1 MFKKMVVLSLG
12 ILAFSAVKAQSIFP
26 PGQTGFVGAD
36 NCFEYT
42 LHGAGLIQGVEPE
55 WTEFTID
62 VCMPWVLGGLE
73 PGDVDIGS
81 DFDVES
87 SWVMGPWGVGYI
99 SVVVTD
105 YAYTPPRVHSHTIDW
120 SECEDDLNTNPLC
133 PELLDNKYNYGPT
146 LFDCQQDAM
155 AHSSYAYSPI
165 LGFSPDPQCRVLLEQ
180 AAGNTDS
187 GNTVNVGMRIL
198 ECTNFQS
205 RWATGIQNCNVQ
217 LMLASSNPFDLNLAN
232 IIDQT
237 NNVATAYVTSRTA
250 SQLAAI
256 FAESGGA
263 AVSDI
268 FGVHNS
274 AGNFAEYFQCVTDVM
289 RDNYLAHNYDYCG
302 QYFE

>member
-1 MFKKMVVLSLG
+1 MFKKIVVLSLA
-12 ILAFSAVKAQSIFP
+12 ILAFSAAKAQNIFP

-55 WTEFTID
+55 WTEFTIE

-81 DFDVES
+81 DFDVDS

-120 SECEDDLNTNPLC
+120 SECESDLNTNPLC

-155 AHSSYAYSPI
+155 AHSSYAYSSI

-187 GNTVNVGMRIL
+187 GNTVNADMRIL
-198 ECTNFQS
+198 ECTQYQS
-205 RWATGIQNCNVQ
+205 NWAFGLQNCGIE
-217 LMLASSNPFDLNLAN
+217 LMFEVLSPFDMTISN
-232 IIDQT
+232 IIDET
-237 NNVATAYVTSRTA
+237 TSTATQFVVTRTPSELSA
-250 SQLAAI
+250 
-256 FAESGGA
+256 FFSGTTGTT
-263 AVSDI
+263 VSTL
-268 FGVHNS
+268 FGYHDT
-274 AGNFAEYFQCVTDVM
+274 AGDLYEFYACVVDVV